1 MEKGGKRKKLIKVEK
16 SLNRCVKGLL
26 GDEQQRIN
34 LSVEFLCEKE
44 EYQDKKD
51 NINKFCAIYMKSVL

>member
-26 GDEQQRIN
+26 GDEQRIN

-51 NINKFCAIYMKSVL
+51 IINKFCAIYMKSVL